1 MEKFEYKSAV
11 TGLGMSDVG
20 RRLMRD
26 PMALTVDASLAAIA
40 DAGLTREDI
49 DGVCTYPGMVAG
61 AGGFSGAGAHELI
74 DVLRL
79 QPNWHSSGLEQAG
92 QLGSVVA
99 AMMAV
104 ATGMCRH
111 VLCFRTVWE
120 STYTQLQR
128 TGKISSSGG
137 DGRLSGGME
146 WRIPYG
152 AASAANWI
160 GMYCSRYMHEYGL
173 TREQLGQIAINSR
186 KNAALNPY
194 AVYKDPMSMEDYLNV
209 RMVSTPLSL
218 YDCDVPC
225 DASVA
230 FVISHVDTV
239 KDSRR
244 GRGVG
249 FEAVGTA
256 NTERISWDQGD
267 LRYLTGIDG
276 AAKMLWS
283 RTDLRPSDMDMAQ
296 LYDGFSF
303 NTLSWLEKLG
313 FCGEGEAGAFLEGG
327 HRIALDG
334 ELPLNTNG
342 GQLSG
347 GRLHGYGYLH
357 EACVQLLD
365 EAGERQVPDNPQTA
379 VISSGGGVPGS
390 ALILTA
396 PQ

>member
-1 MEKFEYKSAV
+1 MDKFEYKSAV

-26 PMALTVDASLAAIA
+26 PLALTVDACLAAIA
-40 DAGLTREDI
+40 DAGLTRDDI
-49 DGVCTYPGMVAG
+49 DGLCTYPGNVAG
-61 AGGFSGAGAHELI
+61 AGGFSGAGAF
-74 DVLRL
+74 DMMNALRL
-79 QPNWHSSGLEQAG
+79 KPNYFSSGIEQSG
-92 QLGSVVA
+92 QLGSIVT

-104 ATGMCRH
+104 AAGLCRH

-120 STYTQLQR
+120 ATYTELQR
-128 TGKISSSGG
+128 SGKIRYSGG
-137 DGRLSGGME
+137 GGRVSGGRE
-146 WRIPYG
+146 WQLCFG
-152 AASAANWI
+152 AASASNWI
-160 GMYCSRYMHEYGL
+160 GMYCSRYMHDYGL
-173 TREQLGQIAINSR
+173 TKEQLGQIALNAR

-194 AVYKDPMSMEDYLNV
+194 AIYRDPMTMEDYLSARIV
-209 RMVSTPLSL
+209 TTPFGL

-244 GRGVG
+244 GRGVH
-249 FEAVGTA
+249 FEAVGTT
-256 NTERISWDQGD
+256 NTERVSWDQGD
-267 LRYLTGIDG
+267 LHYLSGVDG
-276 AAKMLWS
+276 AARMLWS
-283 RTDLRPSDMDMAQ
+283 RTDLKPKDMDMAQ

-303 NTLSWLEKLG
+303 NTVSWLEKLG
-313 FCGEGEAGAFLEGG
+313 FCAVGEAGDFLEGG
-327 HRIALDG
+327 HRIARDG

-347 GRLHGYGYLH
+347 GRLHGYGFLH
-357 EACVQLLD
+357 EACVQLYG
-365 EAGERQVPDNPQTA
+365 EGGERQLPGDRRTA

-396 PQ
+396 P

>member
-1 MEKFEYKSAV
+1 MDKFEHSSAV
-11 TGLGMSDVG
+11 TGMGMSEVG

-26 PMALTVDASLAAIA
+26 PMALTVEACLAAME
-40 DAGLTREDI
+40 DAGLTRDDI
-49 DGVCTYPGMVAG
+49 DGVCTYPGNVPG
-61 AGGFSGAGAHELI
+61 AGGFSGAGAHDLI

-79 QPNWHSSGLEQAG
+79 KPNYHNSGLEQAG
-92 QLGSVVA
+92 QLGSIVT

-120 STYTQLQR
+120 ATYVELQR
-128 TGKISSSGG
+128 TGKIRYSGG
-137 DGRLSGGME
+137 GGRISGGME
-146 WRIPYG
+146 YRIPYG

-160 GMYCSRYMHEYGL
+160 GMYCSRYMHDYGL
-173 TREQLGQIAINSR
+173 TKEQLGQIALNGR
-186 KNAALNPY
+186 RNAALTPY
-194 AVYKDPMSMEDYLNV
+194 AVYKDPMTMQDYLEV

-230 FVISHVDTV
+230 FVISHVDAA
-239 KDSRR
+239 KDTRR
-244 GRGVG
+244 GKGVR

-256 NTERISWDQGD
+256 NTERVSWDQGD
-267 LRYLTGIDG
+267 LHYLTGIEG
-276 AAKMLWS
+276 AANMLWN
-283 RTDLRPSDMDMAQ
+283 RTDLKPKDMDMAQ

-303 NTLSWLEKLG
+303 NTLCWLEKLG
-313 FCGEGEAGAFLEGG
+313 FWEVGEAGAFLEGG
-327 HRIALDG
+327 HRIARDG

-347 GRLHGYGYLH
+347 GRLHGYGFLH
-357 EACVQLLD
+357 EACVQLLG
-365 EAGERQVPDNPQTA
+365 EAGERQLQSDPQTA

-396 PQ
+396 S

>member
-1 MEKFEYKSAV
+1 VEKFEYSSAV
-11 TGLGMSDVG
+11 TGMGMSDIG

-26 PMALTVDASLAAIA
+26 PLALTMDACLAAIG
-40 DAGLTREDI
+40 DAGLTRDDI
-49 DGVCTYPGMVAG
+49 DGVCTYPGAMM
-61 AGGFSGAGAHELI
+61 GGGGISGAGAWDVI
-74 DVLRL
+74 DALRL
-79 QPNWHSSGLEQAG
+79 RPNWHNGGLEQAG

-104 ATGMCRH
+104 ATGLCRH

-120 STYTQLQR
+120 ATYTHLQR
-128 TGKISSSGG
+128 TGQIRYSGG
-137 DGRLSGGME
+137 GGRLSGGME

-160 GMYCSRYMHEYGL
+160 ALYCSRYMHEYGL
-173 TREQLGQIAINSR
+173 TREQLGQIALNNR
-186 KNAALNPY
+186 KNAALTPY
-194 AVYKDPMSMEDYLNV
+194 AVYKEPITLEDYLSA
-209 RMVSTPLSL
+209 RMVSTPLGL

-230 FVISHVDTV
+230 FVISHRDTA

-256 NTERISWDQGD
+256 NTERVSWDQGD
-267 LRYLTGIDG
+267 LRYLSGVDG

-283 RTDLRPSDMDMAQ
+283 RTDLRQKDIDMVQ

-303 NTLSWLEKLG
+303 NALCWLEKLG

-327 HRIALDG
+327 QRIARDG

-342 GQLSG
+342 GQLSA
-347 GRLHGYGYLH
+347 GRLHGYGFLH
-357 EACVQLLD
+357 EACVQLL
-365 EAGERQVPDNPQTA
+365 GEGGKRQVPNNPQTA
-379 VISSGGGVPGS
+379 IASAGGGVPGA
-390 ALILTA
+390 ALLLTVI
-396 PQ
+396 

>member
-1 MEKFEYKSAV
+1 MDKFEYSSAV

-26 PMALTVDASLAAIA
+26 PLSLTIDASLAAIE
-40 DAGLTREDI
+40 DAGLTRDDI
-49 DGVCTYPGMVAG
+49 DGVCTYPGAMSG
-61 AGGFSGAGAHELI
+61 AGGISGAGSW
-74 DVLRL
+74 DVMDALRIKA
-79 QPNWHSSGLEQAG
+79 NWHNGGLEQAG

-120 STYTQLQR
+120 ATYTQLQR
-128 TGKISSSGG
+128 TGQISVKGS
-137 DGRLSGGME
+137 GRLEGGME

-152 AASAANWI
+152 AVSAANWI
-160 GMYCSRYMHEYGL
+160 AMYASRYMHEYGL
-173 TREQLGQIAINSR
+173 TKEQLGLIPINSR

-194 AVYKDPMSMEDYLNV
+194 AIYREPMSMDDYLSARV
-209 RMVSTPLSL
+209 ISSPFGL

-230 FVISHVDTV
+230 FIISHKDTA

-256 NTERISWDQGD
+256 NTERVSWDQGE
-267 LRYLTGIDG
+267 LTHEPGLEG
-276 AAKMLWS
+276 AANMLWS
-283 RTDLRPSDMDMAQ
+283 RTDLRPADIDMAQ

-303 NTLSWLEKLG
+303 NALCWLERLG
-313 FCGEGEAGAFLEGG
+313 FCGVGEVGDFLDGG
-327 HRIALDG
+327 RRIALDG

-342 GQLSG
+342 GQLSA
-347 GRLHGYGYLH
+347 GRLHGYGFLH
-357 EACVQLLD
+357 EACVQLLG
-365 EAGERQVPDNPQTA
+365 EAGDRQVPNEPKTA
-379 VISSGGGVPGS
+379 VVTSGGGVPGS

-396 PQ
+396 P

>member
-1 MEKFEYKSAV
+1 MDKFESVSAV
-11 TGLGMSDVG
+11 TGMGMSDIG

-26 PMALTVDASLAAIA
+26 PMDLTIDACLSALS
-40 DAGLTREDI
+40 DAGLERRDI
-49 DGVCTYPGMVAG
+49 DGVCTYPGMVTG
-61 AGGFSGAGAHELI
+61 APGISGAGAF
-74 DVLRL
+74 DVMDALRL
-79 QPNWHSSGLEQAG
+79 EVNWYNSGLEQPG

-120 STYTQLQR
+120 ATYTQLQR
-128 TGKISSSGG
+128 TGAVRYSGG
-137 DGRLSGGME
+137 GGRLSGGME

-160 GMYCSRYMHEYGL
+160 ALYASNYMHHYGL
-173 TREQLGQIAINSR
+173 TREQLGQIPLNNR
-186 KNAALNPY
+186 KNAALTPY
-194 AVYKDPMSMEDYLNV
+194 AVYKDPLTLEDYLNA
-209 RMVSTPLSL
+209 RIVSTPFGL

-225 DASVA
+225 DAAVA

-256 NTERISWDQGD
+256 NSERVSWDQGD
-267 LRYLTGIDG
+267 IRYEPGLE
-276 AAKMLWS
+276 AAAAMMWS
-283 RTDLRPSDMDMAQ
+283 RTDLRHADIDMVQ

-303 NTLSWLEKLG
+303 NALCWLERLG

-327 HRIALDG
+327 ERIARDG

-342 GQLSG
+342 GQLSA
-347 GRLHGYGYLH
+347 GRLHGYGFLH
-357 EACVQLLD
+357 EACVQILG
-365 EAGERQVPDNPQTA
+365 EAGERQVPGSPQTA
-379 VISSGGGVPGS
+379 IATSGGGVPGS
-390 ALILTA
+390 ALLMRTL
-396 PQ
+396 